1 MLENNNDSRRVLNNV
16 KYALDV
22 CLNLIY
28 MENLDDKGNFNTI
41 GYVQLMLTK
50 GSMIVVRDKRLH
62 SITFMDFRA
71 SFLAAH

>member
-1 MLENNNDSRRVLNNV
+1 MLENNNDLRRVLNNV

-28 MENLDDKGNFNTI
+28 MENFDDKGNFNTI
-41 GYVQLMLTK
+41 GYVRLMLTK